1 MSTADLVAI
10 AGFAAMFL
18 MMLVRVPIGIAMG
31 MVGVGGFAA
40 IAGWGPALNLL
51 ATSPVRTA
59 TDYNFSL
66 IPMFVLM
73 GVFATASGM
82 SKELFRAGHAWL
94 GQFRG
99 GLALATIGACGAFAA
114 ICGSS
119 VATAATMTNIAL
131 PEMRRFGYPDDLAT
145 GVIAAGGTLGILI
158 PPSVVLAIYGF
169 MTEQDV
175 GRLFIA
181 GIVPGLLAIVM
192 YMATVRLAYGRAL
205 PAGEPVAWPERLA
218 SLRGTWAALL
228 LFIAI
233 IGGIYLGIVTPT
245 EAAAAGAFLTGLIGV
260 VRRRLGGAA
269 IMACLVEALRTTVA
283 IFTILIGALLFGY
296 FLAITQTPQKITSF
310 LVALDLGSYGTLA
323 LILAL
328 FVLMGCVLDAFR
340 CPMKTTDAILARIS
354 PDTRGMARRGLVER
368 GHRSTR
374 TTSGGDRTPSGGAR
388 SNCSAGTAGRG
399 SGEASSPA
407 SHPPPARWA
416 GSPTIE
422 TSSSWRAGRRRR

>member
-1 MSTADLVAI
+1 
-10 AGFAAMFL
+10 
-18 MMLVRVPIGIAMG
+18 
-31 MVGVGGFAA
+31 
-40 IAGWGPALNLL
+40 
-51 ATSPVRTA
+51 
-59 TDYNFSL
+59 
-66 IPMFVLM
+66 
-73 GVFATASGM
+73 
-82 SKELFRAGHAWL
+82 
-94 GQFRG
+94 
-99 GLALATIGACGAFAA
+99 
-114 ICGSS
+114 
-119 VATAATMTNIAL
+119 
-131 PEMRRFGYPDDLAT
+131 MRRFGYPDDLAT

-181 GIVPGLLAIVM
+181 GMVPGVLAIVM

-205 PAGEPVAWPERLA
+205 PPGEPIPWPERLA
-218 SLRGTWAALL
+218 ALRGVWAALL

-260 VRRRLGGAA
+260 VRRRLGAAA

-328 FVLMGCVLDAFR
+328 FVLMGCVLDA
-340 CPMKTTDAILARIS
+340 MAMIILLVPIVF
-354 PDTRGMARRGLVER
+354 PVTQTLGFDPIWFGVIIVMTVELGLITPPVGMNVYVIN
-368 GHRSTR
+368 SIV
-374 TTSGGDRTPSGGAR
+374 P
-388 SNCSAGTAGRG
+388 
-399 SGEASSPA
+399 
-407 SHPPPARWA
+407 
-416 GSPTIE
+416 E
-422 TSSSWRAGRRRR
+422 TSLVTIFRGVAPFILTDLVRLALLVAFPWIVLFLPTTMG